1 MGELLPAIEV
11 ITECTSEESS
21 RFYDNSEKKWEVAG
35 LDVLMSQCSPGE
47 SIDTTSFGQHD
58 RQTNLSCTFYF
69 VYFWSFKD
77 FSRIQKYSKMEKTGK
92 NNFE

>member
-1 MGELLPAIEV
+1 LGELLPAIEL

-21 RFYDNSEKKWEVAG
+21 HFYDNSEKKWEVAR

-58 RQTNLSCTFYF
+58 RQTNLSRTFYF
-69 VYFWSFKD
+69 VYFWSPED
-77 FSRIQKYSKMEKTGK
+77 SSCI
-92 NNFE
+92 